1 MLRKTITAGL
11 NGVETQMT
19 YVEVDLNRGIP
30 SFNIVGYADNIIK
43 ESCQRIRSAVNNSH
57 FEYPMCRIT
66 VNLTP
71 ADKRK
76 KGSHYDLAI
85 AAALLGAAM
94 DIDQKKLIEFGI
106 FGELTLDGAVVG
118 VPGILP
124 LVMGLEEEGIKK
136 VIVPWE
142 NRKEA
147 SLARGCKIYPVKNLQ
162 EAIKIIEETD
172 EEKFSYDIKE
182 EKPKKTKLKLDFN
195 QVYGQESAKRALEI
209 AAAGGHHI
217 ILTGAPGVGKTMLA
231 KRLIGILPEMSYEEM
246 VEVTKIHSVAG
257 LLNEKR
263 PIVVERPFRQ
273 VFGSTTSSAFFGG
286 GNIPKPGELSL
297 SHRGV
302 LFLDEFTTFSKHILE
317 MLRMPLEEGSVTIT
331 RNKGS
336 VVYPAEFIMVLAS
349 NPCPCGY
356 RGDGENICKC
366 TQNQLNKF
374 DEKFSGPLMD
384 RIDLHVQMENIKFDN
399 ISNKNRGS
407 SSFEI
412 KARVKRAREMQKK
425 RYVNEKIF
433 LNSQLDEN
441 LIEKYCVLGAPEQ
454 ALIKEAYERMGI
466 SLRGYS
472 RILKLSRTI
481 ADLDGSEKIQTYHIA
496 EAIRYR
502 ISQGEEVF

>member
-1 MLRKTITAGL
+1 
-11 NGVETQMT
+11 
-19 YVEVDLNRGIP
+19 
-30 SFNIVGYADNIIK
+30 
-43 ESCQRIRSAVNNSH
+43 
-57 FEYPMCRIT
+57 
-66 VNLTP
+66 
-71 ADKRK
+71 
-76 KGSHYDLAI
+76 
-85 AAALLGAAM
+85 
-94 DIDQKKLIEFGI
+94 
-106 FGELTLDGAVVG
+106 
-118 VPGILP
+118 
-124 LVMGLEEEGIKK
+124 
-136 VIVPWE
+136 
-142 NRKEA
+142 
-147 SLARGCKIYPVKNLQ
+147 
-162 EAIKIIEETD
+162 
-172 EEKFSYDIKE
+172 
-182 EKPKKTKLKLDFN
+182 
-195 QVYGQESAKRALEI
+195 
-209 AAAGGHHI
+209 
-217 ILTGAPGVGKTMLA
+217 
-231 KRLIGILPEMSYEEM
+231 
-246 VEVTKIHSVAG
+246 
-257 LLNEKR
+257 
-263 PIVVERPFRQ
+263 
-273 VFGSTTSSAFFGG
+273 
-286 GNIPKPGELSL
+286 
-297 SHRGV
+297 
-302 LFLDEFTTFSKHILE
+302 
-317 MLRMPLEEGSVTIT
+317 
-331 RNKGS
+331 
-336 VVYPAEFIMVLAS
+336 MVLAS